1 MSARRILIAAALGL
15 AAGAPS
21 AHAADG
27 DVIVTDPVRTFFGG
41 PEGRVLR
48 VAEAG
53 GAPALVAAGN
63 PLRDPLAVALDA
75 AGRLLVVDES
85 AEALFAV
92 APSDGAVTVVA
103 AGPPFVEPVGVAVV
117 DGVAYVT
124 DRGTNVVLR
133 VDLATGAVSTV
144 ARGFSEP
151 DGIAVEP
158 RGSLLVADQDAAGD
172 GAVLRVDPGTGS
184 VTTLAS
190 GPLVDQP
197 RDVAVGDDGSV
208 FVTGDSDGAYV
219 LRVDPDTGASKL
231 LAAGAP
237 LSSPRGIGLQ
247 AGGNLLVADRSG
259 PDDRGGVIGVNRDT
273 GALTVLSSG
282 SGYVN
287 PTGLAI
293 VGGAGFA
300 DSGLSVSP
308 GGGPGG
314 GGPAG
319 GGPGA
324 GAGAGGA
331 GGAPGTG
338 PAVDHKA
345 PVLTAPKLRPTTF
358 RAARRGGSIAVAIG
372 TTITY
377 KLDEAARVRFTVQ
390 KSRPLSRVCKRRL
403 AKQSRHRTGLRCA
416 RWISIKGHFSKASVA
431 GISSLRFTGRLN
443 RRGLRPGTYRLV
455 VRATDHSGNVTKPRR
470 STFHIVP

>member
-1 MSARRILIAAALGL
+1 MSARRVLIATVVGL

-21 AHAADG
+21 AHAAAG

-41 PEGRVLR
+41 AEGRVLR
-48 VAEAG
+48 VAGEG
-53 GAPALVAAGN
+53 GAPVLVAAGN
-63 PLRDPLAVALDA
+63 PLRDPRAVALDA

-92 APSDGAVTVVA
+92 APADGTVTVLA
-103 AGPPFVEPVGVAVV
+103 AGPPFVDPAGVAVV

-124 DRGTNVVLR
+124 DRGTNVIFR
-133 VDLATGAVSTV
+133 VDLGTGAVSTV

-158 RGSLLVADQDAAGD
+158 RGTLLVADQEAAGD
-172 GAVLRVDPGTGS
+172 GAVLRVDPGTGA
-184 VTTLAS
+184 VTTLAA
-190 GPLVDQP
+190 GALVDQP
-197 RDVAVGDDGSV
+197 RDVAVAEDGSV
-208 FVTGDSDGAYV
+208 FVTGDSDGGYV
-219 LRVDPDTGASKL
+219 LEVDPDTGAAKL

-237 LSSPRGIGLQ
+237 LSSPRGVGLQ

-300 DSGLSVSP
+300 DSGLSVAP
-308 GGGPGG
+308 GGEGGPGPGEGGPDG
-314 GGPAG
+314 GGSGPGGNGPA
-319 GGPGA
+319 PGA
-324 GAGAGGA
+324 GAAI
-331 GGAPGTG
+331 
-338 PAVDHKA
+338 DKKA
-345 PVLTAPKLRPTTF
+345 PALSMPKLRPTTF
-358 RAARRGGSIAVAIG
+358 RAARRGASIAVAVG

-390 KSRPLSRVCKRRL
+390 KRRALSRVCKRRL
-403 AKQSRHRTGLRCA
+403 AKQSRHRTGVRCR
-416 RWISIKGHFSKASVA
+416 RWISLKGSFAKASAA
-431 GISSLRFTGRLN
+431 GVSSLRFTGRLRG
-443 RRGLRPGTYRLV
+443 RRLRPGSYRLV
-455 VRATDHSGNVTKPRR
+455 VRATDRAGNVTKPRR
-470 STFHIVP
+470 PAFHIVP